1 MRFPVPLALAQ
12 VGLPLGFLVPLALG
26 LAAAA
31 TSPPRVASGKANCS
45 TTARYALALRGG
57 VSKLGR
63 DSHGAGTAY
72 FNAGRSVNVTI
83 IRNALQQHLFEP
95 NGGRSSF
102 DVFIHSWSYD
112 LAPLMNE
119 LYKPVSAV
127 FENQSR
133 PEVRSQI
140 LARLPQGDRS
150 RPKGYSPFSGVASFL
165 SMQKVLALVR
175 NHENYCAFR
184 YSRIILYRPD
194 VLIWGGDI
202 KLETYDGNRVTANQH
217 DAEGT
222 GDFHWVFSSETARR
236 FRPYD
241 SLSNKSELFFGY
253 VRDYIQREVTPDVP
267 PAVDAVKPC
276 GRCIQGG
283 PCQEVY
289 RKICKCKRRAIT
301 YLGYDEA
308 EARTMGCRP
317 KDKSHKLR
325 DIT

>member
-1 MRFPVPLALAQ
+1 MITMRWWAALC
-12 VGLPLGFLVPLALG
+12 LCT
-26 LAAAA
+26 AA
-31 TSPPRVASGKANCS
+31 TSSGSPTQVARGKANCS

-72 FNAGRSVNVTI
+72 FNEGRAVNITI
-83 IRNALQQHLFEP
+83 IANALRRHLFGP

-112 LAPLMNE
+112 LAPLMHD
-119 LYKPVSAV
+119 LYEPVEAV
-127 FENQSR
+127 FENQSS
-133 PEVRSQI
+133 PQIRSQI
-140 LARLPQGDRS
+140 LARMPQGDRS

-165 SMQKVLALVR
+165 SMQKVLSLVR
-175 NHENYCAFR
+175 EREDLCGR

-194 VLIWGGDI
+194 VLIWGGDME
-202 KLETYDGNRVTANQH
+202 LETYDQNRVTANQH

-236 FRPYD
+236 FRPFD

-276 GRCIQGG
+276 GHCENG

-308 EARTMGCRP
+308 EAATMGCRP
-317 KDKSHKLR
+317 KDKSHTLR
-325 DIT
+325 DVT

>member
-1 MRFPVPLALAQ
+1 MITMRWWAALC
-12 VGLPLGFLVPLALG
+12 LCT
-26 LAAAA
+26 AANSSV
-31 TSPPRVASGKANCS
+31 SPPRVASGKANCS

-72 FNAGRSVNVTI
+72 FNEGRSVNVTI

-95 NGGRSSF
+95 NGGRSRF

-112 LAPLMNE
+112 LAPLMND
-119 LYKPVSAV
+119 LYKPVDAV
-127 FENQSR
+127 FENQSS
-133 PEVRSQI
+133 PQIRSQI
-140 LARLPQGDRS
+140 LARMPQGDRS

-202 KLETYDGNRVTANQH
+202 NLSRYASDRVTANQH
-217 DAEGT
+217 DSIGT

-241 SLSNKSELFFGY
+241 SLSLNSELFFGY

-276 GRCIQGG
+276 SRCTNG

-301 YLGYDEA
+301 YLGYDAA

-317 KDKSHKLR
+317 KDKSRKTALR
-325 DIT
+325 DITR

>member
-1 MRFPVPLALAQ
+1 MITMRWWAALC
-12 VGLPLGFLVPLALG
+12 LCT
-26 LAAAA
+26 AA
-31 TSPPRVASGKANCS
+31 TSSVSPPQGASGKANCS

-72 FNAGRSVNVTI
+72 FNEGRAVNVTI

-95 NGGRSSF
+95 NGGRSRF

-112 LAPLMNE
+112 LAPLMHD
-119 LYKPVSAV
+119 LYEPVEAV
-127 FENQSR
+127 FENQSS
-133 PEVRSQI
+133 PKIRSQI
-140 LARLPQGDRS
+140 LARMPQGDRS

-194 VLIWGGDI
+194 VLIWGGDME
-202 KLETYDGNRVTANQH
+202 LETYDEDRVTANQH
-217 DAEGT
+217 DSIGT
-222 GDFHWVFSSETARR
+222 GDFHWVFSSELARR

-241 SLSNKSELFFGY
+241 SLSTSSELFFGY

-267 PAVDAVKPC
+267 PAVDGVKPC
-276 GRCIQGG
+276 GHCTTG

>member
-1 MRFPVPLALAQ
+1 MITMRWW
-12 VGLPLGFLVPLALG
+12 
-26 LAAAA
+26 AAICLCTAA
-31 TSPPRVASGKANCS
+31 TSSVSPPRVARGKANCS

-72 FNAGRSVNVTI
+72 FNEGRAVNITI
-83 IRNALQQHLFEP
+83 IANALRRHLFGP
-95 NGGRSSF
+95 NGGRSRF

-112 LAPLMNE
+112 LAPLMND
-119 LYKPVSAV
+119 LYKPVDAV
-127 FENQSR
+127 FENQSS
-133 PEVRSQI
+133 PKIRSQI

-175 NHENYCAFR
+175 EREDLCGR
-184 YSRIILYRPD
+184 YARIILYRPD
-194 VLIWGGDI
+194 VLIWGGDM
-202 KLETYDGNRVTANQH
+202 KLETYDQGRVTANQH
-217 DAEGT
+217 DSIGT

-241 SLSNKSELFFGY
+241 SLSLNSELFFGY

-317 KDKSHKLR
+317 KDKSRKTALR
-325 DIT
+325 DVT

>member
-1 MRFPVPLALAQ
+1 MTCMNQ
-12 VGLPLGFLVPLALG
+12 W
-26 LAAAA
+26 
-31 TSPPRVASGKANCS
+31 K
-45 TTARYALALRGG
+45 
-57 VSKLGR
+57 
-63 DSHGAGTAY
+63 
-72 FNAGRSVNVTI
+72 
-83 IRNALQQHLFEP
+83 
-95 NGGRSSF
+95 RSSRTNL
-102 DVFIHSWSYD
+102 HHKSD
-112 LAPLMNE
+112 L
-119 LYKPVSAV
+119 
-127 FENQSR
+127 
-133 PEVRSQI
+133 RSQI

-175 NHENYCAFR
+175 AREDLCGR

-202 KLETYDGNRVTANQH
+202 NLSRYASDRVTANQH
-217 DAEGT
+217 DSIGT

-241 SLSNKSELFFGY
+241 SLSVNSELFFGY

-276 GRCIQGG
+276 GRCISGG

-301 YLGYDEA
+301 YLGYDAA
-308 EARTMGCRP
+308 EATTMGCRP

-325 DIT
+325 DVT